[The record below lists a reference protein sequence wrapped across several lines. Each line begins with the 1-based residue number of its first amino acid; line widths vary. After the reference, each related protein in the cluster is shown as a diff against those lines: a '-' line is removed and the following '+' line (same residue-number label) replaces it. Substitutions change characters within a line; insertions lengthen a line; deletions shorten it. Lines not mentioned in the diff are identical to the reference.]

1 MNVLLNL
8 NAKQKEFLQRRL
20 EIEAAL
26 LDTIKGKLPELERV
40 QVTFGYEYE
49 DGLYRFYH
57 QSFKVYSLQDCTL
70 SAVEVFRSIAEA
82 SGFHLCD
89 WFEQIVTA
97 GTGKEFQPEHNREW
111 PDHTRP
117 IVEAFLHARYF
128 LEMMLKYARELE
140 SPPDFLPFGWAAIL
154 ELYGQR

>member
-8 NAKQKEFLQRRL
+8 NEKQKEYLKRR
-20 EIEAAL
+20 IEKEASL

-49 DGLYRFYH
+49 DGVYRFYH
-57 QSFKVYSLQDCTL
+57 QSFKVYGLQDCTL
-70 SAVEVFRSIAEA
+70 SAVGVFRSIAEA
-82 SGFHLCD
+82 TGSRLCD
-89 WFEQIVTA
+89 WFEQIVTE
-97 GTGKEFQPEHNREW
+97 GTGEEFQPEHNRDW